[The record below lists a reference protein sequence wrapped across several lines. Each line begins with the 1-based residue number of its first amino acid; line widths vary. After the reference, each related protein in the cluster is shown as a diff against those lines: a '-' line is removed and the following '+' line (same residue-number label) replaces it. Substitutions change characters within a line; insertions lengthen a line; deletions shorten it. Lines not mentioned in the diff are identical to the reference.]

1 MFIVK
6 RKLSG
11 KGFLLPLK
19 KRLPLYRA
27 IRWRC
32 FHSAFY
38 SLILLS
44 TSQRTWNYSRST
56 NRQSMDQIIKL
67 EARNDN
73 LPAWQFARHTFN
85 YYKLL
90 TVLISLTFVG
100 VVMIVKYDNAA
111 KLSPR
116 KIPDFLNFVFF
127 FAFPV
132 QKKENWPYLAW
143 DRITTSSRE
152 LTRAVQ
158 SSLSCFCWKIHFITT

>member
-1 MFIVK
+1 MHDLRFQSYSHFKCSLSRESSPARVFCCPW
-6 RKLSG
+6 RKGYLCTG
-11 KGFLLPLK
+11 
-19 KRLPLYRA
+19 A

-73 LPAWQFARHTFN
+73 LPAWQFARHTFD

-90 TVLISLTFVG
+90 TVFISLTFVG

-132 QKKENWPYLAW
+132 QKKENWPYLA
-143 DRITTSSRE
+143 
-152 LTRAVQ
+152 
-158 SSLSCFCWKIHFITT
+158 

>member
-1 MFIVK
+1 
-6 RKLSG
+6 
-11 KGFLLPLK
+11 
-19 KRLPLYRA
+19 
-27 IRWRC
+27 
-32 FHSAFY
+32 
-38 SLILLS
+38 
-44 TSQRTWNYSRST
+44 
-56 NRQSMDQIIKL
+56 MDQIIKL

-90 TVLISLTFVG
+90 TALISLTFVG

-132 QKKENWPYLAW
+132 QKKENWPYLA
-143 DRITTSSRE
+143 
-152 LTRAVQ
+152 
-158 SSLSCFCWKIHFITT
+158 